1 MGKAIHNHK
10 MIMDGDHVLVAV
22 SGGKDSMTL
31 LRFLSERIQRIPIDY
46 KMTAVHVDP
55 GFGADTGAQMEAFF
69 SDNGFENR
77 VIQSNIGPRAHGSEN
92 RENPCFLC
100 SRLRRKLLF
109 ELAAEIG
116 CNRIAFGHHKD
127 DLIETFFLNVF
138 YGASISTMLPVQ
150 EFFNG
155 ELTVIRPLYLVD
167 EAVIRRHA
175 QNMDWPEIQLGCP
188 TSGSSKR
195 EEIKNMLTR
204 FYRSNKKIKGNIFH
218 ALKNVNP
225 DYLL

>member
-92 RENPCFLC
+92 RENPCECFLRGFHQHHA
-100 SRLRRKLLF
+100 SRP
-109 ELAAEIG
+109 G
-116 CNRIAFGHHKD
+116 
-127 DLIETFFLNVF
+127 
-138 YGASISTMLPVQ
+138 
-150 EFFNG
+150 
-155 ELTVIRPLYLVD
+155 
-167 EAVIRRHA
+167 
-175 QNMDWPEIQLGCP
+175 
-188 TSGSSKR
+188 
-195 EEIKNMLTR
+195 
-204 FYRSNKKIKGNIFH
+204 IF
-218 ALKNVNP
+218 
-225 DYLL
+225 